1 MQKGY
6 LLLETPADQVGGVV
20 VRTQEREPR
29 LDRPGLRFVA
39 GFDDIDAALMHLH
52 ERLRRQLVT
61 LEPRRYA
68 IGLEEAVIAADA
80 IELDHRRV
88 FIEPALAA
96 RARID
101 RGIEALHRRH
111 RWRDRLL
118 HAVGAFAVLLLLL
131 LGMRPL

>member
-1 MQKGY
+1 M
-6 LLLETPADQVGGVV
+6 GGVLV
-20 VRTQEREPR
+20 STQEQEPQ
-29 LDRPGLRFVA
+29 LDRLGLRFVA
-39 GFDDIDAALMHLH
+39 CFDDIDAALMHLH

-61 LEPRRYA
+61 LAPRRYA
-68 IGLEEAVIAADA
+68 VPIEEAVIAAEA

-88 FIEPALAA
+88 FIEPALAE

-101 RGIEALHRRH
+101 RGVEALHRQH

-131 LGMRPL
+131 WGMLPL